1 MRKQD
6 AIRAHIRQ
14 LSCLGVT
21 AESAM
26 PTLLRSI
33 RQLVP
38 CDSAGFFWVDAKGD
52 MTHLFAERMLAP
64 DVMNLYFERHYDGPE
79 FPFRKG
85 FLKRAKASE
94 IVTSGAPDTKLLNS
108 AYYDE
113 ILRTLDAYHVLHAV
127 IRDQGD
133 ALGLL
138 SLYRDKAS
146 KAFEEHER
154 QDIGQISKY
163 VAHAVRR
170 PIAIDDAHKEDGIE
184 GLVVV
189 SASAEIR
196 SGNASSLLLLSKA
209 THGLPGP
216 KSLPLVAGSTAPAPI
231 PHLITMLQEA
241 MLGGDCPPPRVQQR
255 TVAGTFEM
263 SAYALTE
270 LRGKATEIA
279 IHIRPRESQLLRF
292 ADAMLTIDMPLQQ
305 REVALAIVQ
314 GKSNVEIAEAL
325 NISRNTAS
333 YHVKQLFARLDA
345 HDRASVM
352 ARILAGS
359 GK

>member
-6 AIRAHIRQ
+6 AVRAHIRQ
-14 LSCLGVT
+14 IACLGVSG
-21 AESAM
+21 ESAM
-26 PTLLRSI
+26 PALLRSI

-52 MTHLFAERMLAP
+52 MTRLYAERMLTP
-64 DVMNLYFERHYDGPE
+64 ELMNLYFERHYDGAE
-79 FPFRKG
+79 YPFRKG
-85 FLKRAKASE
+85 FQSRAKGAKL
-94 IVTSGAPDTKLLNS
+94 VTSGAPDAKLLNS
-108 AYYDE
+108 SYYDE

-138 SLYRDKAS
+138 SLYRDKGS
-146 KAFEEHER
+146 KPFEEIDR
-154 QDIGQISKY
+154 QEIAQITKY

-170 PIAIDDAHKEDGIE
+170 PAPIVEVPQLEGVE

-189 SASAEIR
+189 AANGEVR
-196 SGNASSLLLLSKA
+196 SGKSSALLLLSRA
-209 THGLPGP
+209 TVGLPGP
-216 KSLPLVAGSTAPAPI
+216 KARPLTLGDTAPMPV
-231 PHLITMLQEA
+231 PRLLGMLQEA
-241 MLGGDCPPPRVQQR
+241 MLGLEGPPPRVQHQ
-255 TVAGTFEM
+255 TSAGTFEL

-270 LRGKATEIA
+270 IRGRASEIA
-279 IHIRPRESQLLRF
+279 IHIRPRESQLIRF
-292 ADAMLTIDMPLQQ
+292 ADAMLAIDLPLQQ

-352 ARILAGS
+352 ARILDGS
-359 GK
+359 ER